1 MRNSERKNF
10 PMSNPNP
17 FRMAVEAGNFEEMM
31 ATFAEDAVLHSPVTF
46 KPFEG
51 RAEIRQLLAI
61 LFETL
66 QDFRYTDEL
75 VAEDGTSA
83 LVFNARVGDR
93 DLQGLDLIRF
103 DGSGLIRDLTVMVRP
118 RSALEALL
126 AEVGPRLAETR
137 GAA

>member
-1 MRNSERKNF
+1 
-10 PMSNPNP
+10 MSKANA
-17 FRMAVEAGNFEEMM
+17 FRSAVEARDLEGMM

-51 RAEIRQLLAI
+51 RAMIGQLLAI
-61 LFETL
+61 LLETFR
-66 QDFRYTDEL
+66 DFQYTDEL
-75 VAEDGTSA
+75 EAEDGTRA

-93 DLQGLDLIRF
+93 ALQGLDLIRF

-126 AEVGPRLAETR
+126 AEVGPRLAESR